1 MPMYPTPGLAI
12 SVSGV
17 NKDAGFGTRT
27 AGGQI
32 VAGHAADQGINHS
45 AGLSKIGMDSNNN
58 PIISSRSVT
67 AITGTG
73 ATLNWTTTVAQP
85 NGSVRWRTA
94 SGGAWA
100 TVNETGGPLTTH
112 TVALTGMTSGVVY
125 EYEVTQLATNGKNQ
139 AVFQGRITA
148 GLALGEDPQQA
159 PQQPTAPQ
167 LGDTTGITDSQDLL
181 AAKSAPKF
189 EVTNLQATTPT
200 PEEMIV
206 TWRTGVY
213 ADGTVVYRPY
223 DGAAATVDE
232 GGFKRLLHSVTVRGL
247 TPGTSYEVTVVS
259 ADAQGSTAEGGPI
272 TVTTPAA

>member
-1 MPMYPTPGLAI
+1 MPTYPTPGRAI
-12 SVSGV
+12 SVSGL
-17 NKDAGFGTRT
+17 NKDQGWGSRT
-27 AGGQI
+27 AGGQVI
-32 VAGHAADQGINHS
+32 AGHAGDQGISHTI
-45 AGLSKIGMDSNNN
+45 GLSKLGLDTNNN
-58 PIISSRSVT
+58 PMVTSTSVS
-67 AITGTG
+67 AITGTSG
-73 ATLNWTTTVAQP
+73 SVNWTTVVAQP
-85 NGSVRWRTA
+85 NGVLRWRLA
-94 SGGAWA
+94 SGGAWT
-100 TVNETGGPLTTH
+100 TVNETGGPRTNH
-112 TVALTGMTSGVVY
+112 TVAVTGLTAGLIY
-125 EYEVTQLATNGKNQ
+125 EYEVTQPSTDGKNQ
-139 AVFQGRITA
+139 AVFHGRITA

-159 PQQPTAPQ
+159 PQQPAAPQ

-189 EVTNLQATTPT
+189 EVTNLQATVPT

-223 DGAAATVDE
+223 DGAAASVDE